1 MSTCRSGHHIWFYG
15 ADAEKCCNPA
25 WRRILVVGDA
35 RDATHIIAEGD
46 TLLGRRWV
54 RIIDQTPGQDTEA

>member
-1 MSTCRSGHHIWFYG
+1 MYPCRSGRHTWLDA

-25 WRRILVVGDA
+25 WRRILVVGDV

-54 RIIDQTPGQDTEA
+54 RVTDQTPGQDTEA